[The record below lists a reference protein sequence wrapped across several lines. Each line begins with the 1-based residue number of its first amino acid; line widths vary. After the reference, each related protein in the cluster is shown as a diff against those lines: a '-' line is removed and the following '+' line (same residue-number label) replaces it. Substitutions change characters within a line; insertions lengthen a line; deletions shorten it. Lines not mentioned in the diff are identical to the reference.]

1 MGPDQPLDTR
11 IARPGWE
18 SRYRAGTAETSVQA
32 TWRRVG
38 HAVAEAEPT
47 DRLEWGRRLLDIL
60 RDFQFLPGGR
70 IHAGAG
76 TDRDVT
82 LFNCFVM
89 GTIED
94 SIPASSV
101 RWKMAR

>member
-76 TDRDVT
+76 TGRDVT